1 MFKKFNRY
9 EKINGVD
16 FSFNWLNLSYRDH
29 TLEKKFKGSYF
40 ENNLQLGRACHLI
53 AIAFYCIFAI
63 WNALVIDT
71 SNLQIWFFVASLVTV
86 FFLLGL
92 TLSYFGFKHYE
103 RFWQQIFVFYVF
115 MTGSGYAIVTM
126 YSKNYDT
133 LNYLGIIF
141 CLIFCYSFIKLTF
154 LWAVLAGNA
163 IVVFYA
169 VSALISIGP
178 SLKLLSIVSYMFG
191 INLLGIMVCYSLELM
206 SRRDFKLN
214 YLLKEAESK
223 AKDMN
228 VKLEFMVKER
238 TKELDISNEDLKI
251 SVLREKKLVER
262 LRTEEKILQKSLDSL
277 EQAENIA
284 RLGYFEW
291 NWEKEENYWS
301 KGFFKLLGFENSE
314 SLTYKGFLEFI
325 HEQDRGRIKKNIE
338 SSINNHETVNI
349 EFTVAQRDGSIVQ
362 LHGIADH
369 SYNNDKP
376 LKTMG
381 IFQDITD
388 RKLAEESLKL
398 LEGKLIQAQKME
410 AIGRLAGGIAHDYN
424 NISSI
429 IIGYTEL
436 GLDKSEKT
444 DPLYKNLKSILNAA
458 YRATDITKQ
467 LLAFARKQTIAPKVI
482 DLNKTVTSMLKIL
495 KRLIGEDINLE
506 WQPGDAIWT
515 IKIDPSQID
524 QILANLCVNARDAIL
539 NVGKITIE
547 TKNISFDD
555 ECCNTHTGFIPGDF
569 AMIAVSD
576 NGQGM
581 KQETLDKMFEPFFTT
596 KGLGQGTG
604 LGLATVYGIVK
615 QNKGF
620 VNVYSEYKEGTTI
633 KIYLPQN
640 TGKPVDDFYKKAGEI
655 SLGLGETIL
664 IVEDDLSIL
673 ELGREMLDNLGY
685 SVIVA
690 NTPNE
695 AIYLTTNHTG
705 DIHMLIT
712 DVVMPEM
719 NGRDLANHL
728 QSIYADL
735 KVLFMSGY
743 TANVI
748 SHHGVLEE
756 GVNFISKPFS
766 KMDLSV
772 KIRDVLDNE

>member
-1 MFKKFNRY
+1 MFNEFNRY
-9 EKINGVD
+9 DKINGID
-16 FSFNWLNLSYRDH
+16 FSINWLNLSYCDH
-29 TLEKKFKGSYF
+29 ALEIKFKGSYF

-71 SNLQIWFFVASLVTV
+71 SNVQIWFFISSLVTIL
-86 FFLLGL
+86 FLSGL
-92 TLSYFGFKHYE
+92 TLSYYGFKHYK
-103 RFWQQIFVFYVF
+103 RFWQQIFAFYVF
-115 MTGSGYAIVTM
+115 MTGSGFAIVTM
-126 YSKNYDT
+126 YSKSYDT

-154 LWAVLAGNA
+154 LWAVLAGNT
-163 IVVFYA
+163 IVFFYA
-169 VSALISIGP
+169 ISALISIGP

-214 YLLKEAESK
+214 YLIKEAESK
-223 AKDMN
+223 TKDMN
-228 VKLEFMVKER
+228 VKLESMVKER
-238 TKELDISNEDLKI
+238 TKELDITNEDLKT
-251 SVLREKKLVER
+251 SVKREKNLVER
-262 LRTEEKILQKSLDSL
+262 LRSEEKILQKSLDSL
-277 EQAENIA
+277 EQAEDIA

-301 KGFFKLLGFENSE
+301 KGFFKLMGFDNSE
-314 SLTYKGFLEFI
+314 SLTYLDFLEFI
-325 HEQDRGRIKKNIE
+325 HEEDRQRIRDNIE
-338 SSINNHETVNI
+338 ISINNHETVNI
-349 EFTVAQRDGSIVQ
+349 EFTITQRDGSIIQ
-362 LHGIADH
+362 FHGIADH
-369 SYNNDKP
+369 FYNNDKP
-376 LKTMG
+376 LKTRG

-388 RKLAEESLKL
+388 RKIAEESLKL

-410 AIGRLAGGIAHDYN
+410 AIGRLAGGVAHDYN

-429 IIGYTEL
+429 IIGYSEL
-436 GLDKSEKT
+436 SLDKIEKV
-444 DPLYKNLKSILNAA
+444 DPLYKNLSSILNAA
-458 YRATDITKQ
+458 YRATDITRQ
-467 LLAFARKQTIAPKVI
+467 LLAFARKQTIVPKVI

-495 KRLIGEDINLE
+495 KRLIGEDINLD
-506 WQPGDAIWT
+506 WKPGDEIWP
-515 IKIDPSQID
+515 IRIDPSQID

-539 NVGKITIE
+539 NIGRIIIE

-555 ECCNTHTGFIPGDF
+555 EYCSTHSGFIPGSF
-569 AMIAVSD
+569 TMLAVSD
-576 NGQGM
+576 NGTGM
-581 KQETLDKMFEPFFTT
+581 KQETMDKIFEPFFTT

-604 LGLATVYGIVK
+604 LGLATVYGIIK
-615 QNKGF
+615 QNDGF
-620 VNVYSEYKEGTTI
+620 INVYSEYKNGTTI

-640 TGKPVDDFYKKAGEI
+640 TGKPVEEFYKNTGEI
-655 SLGLGETIL
+655 SLGFGETIL
-664 IVEDDLSIL
+664 LVEDDISIL

-685 SVIVA
+685 DVLVA
-690 NTPNE
+690 NTPTE
-695 AIYLTTNHTG
+695 AIYLATNHNK
-705 DIHMLIT
+705 DIHILIT

-728 QSIYADL
+728 QSIYEDL

-766 KMDLSV
+766 KMDLSE
-772 KIRDVLDNE
+772 KIRDVLDNK